1 MNRLEREA
9 AAVRWRLGLTPYD
22 RLDPYALAAH
32 MQAQVLEPEDFVDD
46 VLARR
51 LRHVA
56 WDGMSIRLPGE
67 PGLFV
72 VLNPA
77 RPPARRTATL
87 LEELA
92 HVLLDHRP
100 TRLANGSRTYDAA
113 QEREAFA
120 FGAALLL
127 LPRELLAA
135 EVRARRRAS
144 DIARRHRCS
153 EALVLYRLR
162 RLGLGRRYDA
172 YTLAA

>member
-22 RLDPYALAAH
+22 RLDPYALASH
-32 MQAQVLEPEDFVDD
+32 MNARVLAPEDFVDD

-56 WDGMSIRLPGE
+56 WDGTSFRLPGE
-67 PGLFV
+67 PGIVV

-100 TRLANGSRTYDAA
+100 TRLTGGERTYDAA

-127 LPRELLAA
+127 PRELLAA
-135 EVRARRRAS
+135 EVRARRRAA
-144 DIARRHRCS
+144 DVARRHRCS

-162 RLGLGRRYDA
+162 RVGLGRRYDT

>member
-1 MNRLEREA
+1 MSRIERSA

-32 MQAQVLEPEDFVDD
+32 LGARVLVPEDFVDD

-56 WDGMSIRLPGE
+56 WDGMSFRVPGE
-67 PGLFV
+67 PGLVV

-92 HVLLDHRP
+92 HVLLEHRP
-100 TRLANGSRTYDAA
+100 TRLTDGSRTYDAA

-127 LPRELLAA
+127 PRDLLAR
-135 EVRARRRAS
+135 EVRARRRAA

-153 EALVLYRLR
+153 EAFVLYRLR